1 MAGIFDGKV
10 IPIRIEEEMKKSY
23 LDYAMSVIVGR
34 ALPDVRDGLKPVHRR
49 ILYAMY
55 EMGNTPDKPHK
66 KSARVVGDVLG
77 RYHPHG
83 DSAVYDAMVRM
94 AQDFA
99 SRYPLIDGHGN
110 FGSIDGDAAAAMRY
124 TEVRMSRIA
133 MEMMTDIEKKTVDF
147 MPNYDGT
154 AEEPVVLPA
163 RIPNLLINGSSGIAV
178 GMATNIPPHNLGEV
192 IDGIIMM
199 IDNPDITVKELM
211 TAIKGPDFPTGGII
225 LGREGIKQAYQ
236 TGKGSIKMRA
246 KAEIESLPG
255 GRSRIV
261 ITEIPYMVNKA
272 RLVEKI
278 AELVRDKK
286 IEGITDLRDESDRTG
301 LRVVIELRRDV
312 NPNVILNRL
321 YKNTQLQENF
331 GVIMLALVDGEP
343 RVLNLRDIL
352 YYYLQHQKEVVTRRT
367 VFDLH
372 KAEERLHIVEGLRV
386 ALQNLDAVIKL
397 IRHSKTAEE
406 AKTGLINNFGLTDRQ
421 AQAILDMRLQRL
433 TALEREKLEKEYN
446 SLLEKISYLKGLLAD
461 ESKIMNVI
469 KEELLAI
476 KERYADARRT
486 RIVGEVKDFAE
497 EDLIAE
503 EQVVITISHHG
514 YIKRMPLDTYRSQR
528 RGGRGITAMGTKEED
543 FVEHIFI
550 ATTHH
555 QLLIFTCK
563 GKVYCLK
570 VHEIPEASRTA
581 RGTAI
586 VNLLPL
592 TSGEEINAVIP
603 VREFSENLYLFMA
616 TANGTVKK
624 TRLDEFTSSRRE
636 GIMGI
641 TLEEGDRLVGV
652 KLTDGRQE
660 IILGTAQGKAI
671 IFSEEEVRP
680 MGRTA
685 KGVRGISLASGDR
698 VVGMD
703 LAREGADLLVVTA
716 SGYGKRTPL
725 SEYRRQSR
733 GGKGIITGRVSGKKG
748 EIAGIKTVTGE
759 DDLILITSEGILIR
773 MAAKDISVMGR
784 SARGVRLI
792 KLGDNDRVTAVARI
806 EAANGEKNKE
816 EE

>member
-616 TANGTVKK
+616 TAHGTVKK